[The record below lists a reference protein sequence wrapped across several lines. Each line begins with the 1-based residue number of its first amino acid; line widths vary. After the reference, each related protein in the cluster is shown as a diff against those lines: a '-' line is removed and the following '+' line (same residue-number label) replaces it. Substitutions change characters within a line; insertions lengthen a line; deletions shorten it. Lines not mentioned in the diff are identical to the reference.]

1 MMKSAIYGQRQA
13 LWLARFDIRRE
24 LLLSAEER
32 MYHGIVAE
40 MVRNTSGCFN
50 VQYQ

>member
-24 LLLSAEER
+24 LLLSAEEL

-50 VQYQ
+50 VQCQ